1 MLIPAPN
8 LKLITEGQI
17 STLFR
22 RWVKPTVKSGGTLRT
37 AVGVLAIES
46 VEPVVESDLTALDAR
61 AAGFSGL
68 EALRAELSKR
78 PQGVV
83 YRIRVRWQGP
93 DPRTELSHNTELS
106 PQELEQLRA
115 KLARLDQ
122 ASKHGAWT
130 FKTLRALHQEPG
142 RRAADLAVQMG
153 FEKEWLKLNV
163 RKLKELGLTQ
173 SLGTGYRVSPRGEA
187 FLSKGASQ
195 GEPA

>member
-1 MLIPAPN
+1 MLIPAQE
-8 LKLITEGQI
+8 LQLIAEGQI
-17 STLFR
+17 SALFR
-22 RWVKPTVKSGGTLRT
+22 RWAKPTVKSGGTLRT
-37 AVGVLAIES
+37 TVGVLAIES
-46 VEPVVESDLTALDAR
+46 VEPVLESDLTASDAR
-61 AAGFSGL
+61 AAGLPGL
-68 EALRAELSKR
+68 DALRAELGKR

-83 YRIRVRWQGP
+83 YRIRIRWQGA
-93 DPRTELSHNTELS
+93 DPRTELSNNTEVS

-130 FKTLRALHQEPG
+130 FKTMCALHEAPG
-142 RRAADLAVQMG
+142 RRAADLAQQLG
-153 FEKEWLKLNV
+153 FEKEWLKLSI
-163 RKLKELGLTQ
+163 RKLKELGFTQ